1 MRVNGEIIAKMVS
14 EYLSMHMETDMKEA
28 GLMTKDKVM
37 GR

>member
-14 EYLSMHMETDMKEA
+14 EYLSMLMEIDMKEA